1 MLRVKRAARVGTAG
15 MGFVLS
21 GSGEGGSEGGREGD
35 GSGRGWA
42 GLGGAIRSASC
53 ARAVSGP
60 TTPTSTDSRG
70 YARFH
75 EW

>member
-1 MLRVKRAARVGTAG
+1 MDP
-15 MGFVLS
+15 
-21 GSGEGGSEGGREGD
+21 D
-35 GSGRGWA
+35 GA
-42 GLGGAIRSASC
+42 GLGSGGAIRSASC